1 MAGSTP
7 DDFNQ
12 HRIDATADRLRRMIE
27 RSCAW
32 PDEIEDILLAVEA
45 LGVDFFDRRTHD
57 RAPDLMFYLI
67 RDVHRA
73 ASTDAVVPLN
83 PEHKQ
88 WLAEA
93 VRRMQ
98 LDA

>member
-1 MAGSTP
+1 MPDSAP

-12 HRIDATADRLRRMIE
+12 HRIAATADRLRRMIE

-45 LGVDFFDRRTHD
+45 LGVDLLDQRTHD

-73 ASTDAVVPLN
+73 TGTDAVVPLD

-93 VRRMQ
+93 VKRMQ
-98 LDA
+98 PDA